1 MKKIYESPEMLVVN
15 VQVARMIAASEIEG
29 FAPEIDDE
37 EGVGGGDALSRR
49 RHNQWEDEEEEDEY
63 DF

>member
-1 MKKIYESPEMLVVN
+1 
-15 VQVARMIAASEIEG
+15 MIAASEIEG

-37 EGVGGGDALSRR
+37 EGVEGGNALSRR
-49 RHNQWEDEEEEDEY
+49 RRNQWEDEEEEDEY